1 MVPSGRLARESATV
15 EAMIRIACKA
25 WHGTGQGLCGE
36 CDELRLFADTRLE
49 RCPFGEQK
57 PTCANCLV
65 HCYKADMRERM
76 REVMRFAGPRM
87 LRRHPILA
95 LWHVL
100 DGFREPQELP
110 SRKKR

>member
-1 MVPSGRLARESATV
+1 MRFWRAVERKRSTGVPASR
-15 EAMIRIACKA
+15 
-25 WHGTGQGLCGE
+25 GTAS
-36 CDELRLFADTRLE
+36 RADTRLE